1 LKERN
6 SGETK
11 TSGNAIISLAGKFGN
26 SEPKKNDDK
35 KTFFSF
41 RKRGWILFVG
51 LVASLFAGY
60 LVTQLYDLQINKY
73 LEYSQTASKMHWK
86 RIKDIPL
93 RGDILDANGNIL
105 ASTTYEYTVGITP
118 KDILSD
124 NAKVTAE
131 EVAQQM
137 AAILHLDYDFVYES
151 ILKTDATYIQLAK
164 KLVKDDVD
172 LLKAYLSDNNLGG
185 VKIDSV
191 PKRYYVYG
199 DLASQVIGFADYN
212 DTTLIGQYGI
222 EAYYND
228 LLSGQEGYTYVEVDN
243 YSSGALP
250 YSPPTTIEKID
261 GYNVVLNIDMNIQK
275 IAEEACKEA
284 YEIYD
289 PKEGVTAIV
298 MNPYTGAVYATASI
312 PDFNLNDP
320 RGIPFSMDEFVWN
333 SFTNEEQMNY
343 LMSNVW
349 RNRAISDTYEPGST
363 FKVLTTAIA
372 LEEGLTYEDEMFSD
386 APIEVSEIDTISCW
400 REHEAGNHGT
410 ETLKQA
416 FERSCNPVF
425 VQLAKRIGI
434 TKFYEYVR
442 NFGFYNY
449 TGVDLPAEGKGIFH
463 ANPDS
468 VDMATLSFGES
479 STVTPLQL
487 ANVYCALV
495 NGGTLMT
502 PQIAKYLTD
511 DNGNIIKEFS
521 PVKVKTIFSE
531 LTATRVK
538 EMMKNVVTEGTGS
551 AGYVEG
557 YNVAGKTSTSTIES
571 GEDEGMH
578 VLSFGCYAP
587 SDNPEIVVLV
597 LINKPADKELGSSA
611 ATRVAAKIVS
621 ETLEYMDVKRK
632 LTEEDYD
639 RLTTKYTMPTVMQLS
654 HKEAKKTLYTA
665 GFTVIDGEDNMT
677 DETLITFQYPSTET
691 ILYRSGIVVL
701 YSSATPDE
709 ASMKKVIV
717 PDFTGK
723 TISECYREAK
733 EAMVNISITGNPEGV
748 VVSQS
753 PSSGYVDSTSGPDNE
768 VGEAEGEDVSDQTD
782 IADTEETPGDTSRQR
797 IQVAAGTIII
807 LTME

>member
-1 LKERN
+1 MKERP

-11 TSGNAIISLAGKFGN
+11 ASGDAVNSLAGKTGN
-26 SEPKKNDDK
+26 TEPKINENRR
-35 KTFFSF
+35 TLFSA

-51 LVASLFAGY
+51 LAATLLAGY

-118 KDILSD
+118 KDILPD
-124 NAKVTAE
+124 NSEVTAE
-131 EVAQQM
+131 DVAQQM
-137 AAILHLDYDFVYES
+137 ATILHIDYTFVYDS

-164 KLVKDDVD
+164 KLVKEDID
-172 LLKAYLSDNNLGG
+172 LLKVYLSENKLGG

-199 DLASQVIGFADYN
+199 DLASQVIGFADHN
-212 DTTLIGQYGI
+212 DTTLVGQYGI
-222 EAYYND
+222 EAYYD
-228 LLSGQEGYTYVEVDN
+228 DILSGQEGYTYVEVDN

-250 YSPPTTIEKID
+250 YSPPTTIERID

-284 YEIYD
+284 YEVYN

-298 MNPYTGAVYATASI
+298 MNPYTGAIYANVSI

-320 RGIPFSMDEFVWN
+320 RGIPFSMDELIWE
-333 SFTNEEQMNY
+333 SYTNEEQMTY

-386 APIEVSEIDTISCW
+386 DPIEVSEIDTISCW
-400 REHEAGNHGT
+400 REDEGGNHGE
-410 ETLKQA
+410 ETLRQA

-425 VQLAKRIGI
+425 VQLAMRVGLQ
-434 TKFYEYVR
+434 KFYEYVR
-442 NFGFYNY
+442 NFGFYNC

-468 VDMATLSFGES
+468 VDLATLSFGES

-531 LTATRVK
+531 VTANRVK
-538 EMMKNVVTEGTGS
+538 ELMKTVVTEGTGS

-557 YNVAGKTSTSTIES
+557 YNVAGKTSTSTIET
-571 GEDEGMH
+571 GEDKGLH

-597 LINKPADKELGSSA
+597 LINKPEDKELGSSA
-611 ATRVAAKIVS
+611 ATRIAAQIVS
-621 ETLEYMDVKRK
+621 ETLEYMGIKRN
-632 LTEEDYD
+632 LTEEDYK
-639 RLTTKYTMPTVMQLS
+639 RLTTKYTVPTVDQLTY
-654 HKEAKKTLYTA
+654 KEAKKILYTA
-665 GFTVIDGEDNMT
+665 GYTVVDGEDNMA
-677 DETLITFQYPSTET
+677 DDDLITFVYPGEET
-691 ILYRSGIVVL
+691 ILYRGGTVVL
-701 YSSATPDE
+701 YSSATADE
-709 ASMKKVIV
+709 TAMKKVIV

-723 TISECYREAK
+723 NISECYREAQDGL
-733 EAMVNISITGNPEGV
+733 VNISIKGNREGV

-753 PSSGYVDSTSGPDNE
+753 PSSGYVE
-768 VGEAEGEDVSDQTD
+768 VNLETENGEGGGEDVADETE
-782 IADTEETPGDTSRQR
+782 ATDTETMPENTSPERA
-797 IQVAAGTIII
+797 QVAAGTVII

>member
-1 LKERN
+1 MKERP
-6 SGETK
+6 SGESK
-11 TSGNAIISLAGKFGN
+11 TSGDAKVSLAGKIGKQGLN
-26 SEPKKNDDK
+26 NGEDK
-35 KTFFSF
+35 HSIYSI
-41 RKRGWILFVG
+41 RKRGWIIFVG
-51 LVASLFAGY
+51 LLSTLFAGY

-73 LEYSQTASKMHWK
+73 LEYSQAASKMHWR

-118 KDILSD
+118 KDVIPKNS
-124 NAKVTAE
+124 KVTTEA
-131 EVAQQM
+131 VAQQM
-137 AAILHLDYDFVYES
+137 ALYLHIDYTFVYES
-151 ILKTDATYIQLAK
+151 LLKTDATYIQLAK
-164 KLVKDDVD
+164 KISKEDID
-172 LLKAYLSDNNLGG
+172 LFKKYLSDNKLGG
-185 VKIDSV
+185 VKIDPV

-199 DLASQVIGFADYN
+199 DLASQIIGFADYS
-212 DTTLIGQYGI
+212 DTTLVGQYGI
-222 EAYYND
+222 EAYYNT

-250 YSPPTTIEKID
+250 YSPPTTIDRVD

-275 IAEEACKEA
+275 IAEEACREA
-284 YEIYD
+284 YDVYE

-298 MNPYTGAVYATASI
+298 MNPNTFAVYAMVSI
-312 PDFNLNDP
+312 PDFDLNDP
-320 RGIPFSMDEFVWN
+320 RGIPFSMDELLWE
-333 SFTNEEQMNY
+333 SYTNEEQMTY

-372 LEEGLTYEDEMFSD
+372 LEEGMTYEDEIFND
-386 APIEVSEIDTISCW
+386 KPIEVSEIDTISCW
-400 REHEAGNHGT
+400 REDEGGNHGN
-410 ETLKQA
+410 ETLRQA
-416 FERSCNPVF
+416 FENSCNPVF
-425 VQLAKRIGI
+425 VQLAMRIGVE
-434 TKFYEYVR
+434 KFYEYVR
-442 NFGFYNY
+442 NFGFYNC

-463 ANPDS
+463 ARPDT
-468 VDMATLSFGES
+468 VDLATLSFGES

-511 DNGNIIKEFS
+511 DSGNIIKEFS
-521 PVKVKTIFSE
+521 PMKVKTIFSE
-531 LTATRVK
+531 VTASRVK
-538 EMMKNVVTEGTGS
+538 ELMKNVVTEGTGS

-557 YNVAGKTSTSTIES
+557 YSVAGKTSTSTIET
-571 GEDEGMH
+571 GEDKGLH

-597 LINKPADKELGSSA
+597 VINKPKDKELGSSA
-611 ATRVAAKIVS
+611 ATRVAARIVS
-621 ETLEYMDVKRK
+621 ETLEYMNVKRK
-632 LTEEDYD
+632 LTDKDYD
-639 RLTTKYTMPTVMQLS
+639 RLTTKYKVPTVERLS
-654 HKEAKKTLYTA
+654 YKEAKKTLYTA
-665 GFTVIDGEDNMT
+665 GYTVVDGEDNMT
-677 DETLITFQYPSTET
+677 DEDLITLVYPSKDT
-691 ILYRSGIVVL
+691 ILYHGSTVVL

-723 TISECYREAK
+723 NISECYREAK
-733 EAMVNISITGNPEGV
+733 EAMVNISIKGNPEGV

-753 PSSGYVDSTSGPDNE
+753 PSSGYVETEMDTDNAE
-768 VGEAEGEDVSDQTD
+768 SEGEDETGQTD
-782 IADTEETPGDTSRQR
+782 VTEATVMPEDASQER
-797 IQVAAGTIII
+797 IKVPAGTVII

>member
-1 LKERN
+1 MKERS

-11 TSGNAIISLAGKFGN
+11 ASGDVVVPLNVKSGN
-26 SEPKKNDDK
+26 SETKKGNGK
-35 KTFFSF
+35 KSFSLK
-41 RKRGWILFVG
+41 KRGWILVVG
-51 LVASLFAGY
+51 LMATLLAGY
-60 LVTQLYDLQINKY
+60 LVTKLYDLQINKY
-73 LEYSQTASKMHWK
+73 LEYSQMASKMHWK

-93 RGDILDANGNIL
+93 RGDVLDANGNIL

-124 NAKVTAE
+124 NSTVTSE
-131 EVAQQM
+131 EAAQQI
-137 AAILHLDYDFVYES
+137 ATILHLDYNFVYEA
-151 ILKTDATYIQLAK
+151 ILKTDSTYIQLAK
-164 KLVKDDVD
+164 KLSKEEID
-172 LLKAYLSDNNLGG
+172 LLKAYLSDNKLGG
-185 VKIDSV
+185 VKIDAV
-191 PKRYYVYG
+191 AKRYYVYG
-199 DLASQVIGFADYN
+199 DLASQIIGFADNN
-212 DTTLIGQYGI
+212 DTTLVGQYGI
-222 EAYYND
+222 EAYYD
-228 LLSGQEGYTYVEVDN
+228 KELSGQEGYTYVEVDN

-250 YSPPTTIEKID
+250 YSPPTTIEKTD

-275 IAEEACKEA
+275 IAEDACKEA
-284 YEIYD
+284 FEIYD

-298 MNPYTGAVYATASI
+298 MDPYTGAVYAMASI

-320 RGIPFSMDEFVWN
+320 RGIPFSMDKLLWDTY
-333 SFTNEEQMNY
+333 TNEEQMNY
-343 LMSNVW
+343 LMSSVW

-400 REHEAGNHGT
+400 REHESGNHGT
-410 ETLKQA
+410 ETLRLA

-425 VQLAKRIGI
+425 VQLAQRIGI

-463 ANPDS
+463 AEPDS
-468 VDMATLSFGES
+468 VDLATLSFGES

-531 LTATRVK
+531 VTANRVK
-538 EMMKNVVTEGTGS
+538 EMMKTVVTEGTGS

-597 LINKPADKELGSSA
+597 LINKPEDKELGSSA

-621 ETLEYMDVKRK
+621 ETLEYMGVKRNYTD
-632 LTEEDYD
+632 LDYQ
-639 RLTTKYTMPTVMQLS
+639 RLTTKYAIPTVGQLT
-654 HKEAKKTLYTA
+654 HKEAKKTLYSA

-677 DETLITFQYPSTET
+677 DDTLITFIYPSEEA
-691 ILYRSGIVVL
+691 ILYRGGIVVL

-709 ASMKKVIV
+709 TSMRKVNV

-723 TISECYREAK
+723 TIGECYREAK
-733 EAMVNISITGNPEGV
+733 EAMVNISITGNPAGV

-753 PSSGYVDSTSGPDNE
+753 PSSGYVD
-768 VGEAEGEDVSDQTD
+768 DVVETENDDGNDGDET
-782 IADTEETPGDTSRQR
+782 ITEETDASPSQAAPEETSRER
-797 IQVAAGTIII
+797 IQVAAGTVIT

>member
-1 LKERN
+1 LKERP

-11 TSGNAIISLAGKFGN
+11 ASGDAIISLAGKSANLGL
-26 SEPKKNDDK
+26 KKNEDK
-35 KTFFSF
+35 HSFFSF
-41 RKRGWILFVG
+41 RKRGWIIFVG
-51 LVASLFAGY
+51 LVATLLAGY

-73 LEYSQTASKMHWK
+73 LEYSQAASKMHWK

-124 NAKVTAE
+124 NSKVTAE
-131 EVAQQM
+131 AVAQQM
-137 AAILHLDYDFVYES
+137 ADILHIDYSFVYES
-151 ILKTDATYIQLAK
+151 MLKTDATYIQLAK
-164 KLVKDDVD
+164 KIAKQDID
-172 LLKAYLSDNNLGG
+172 LLKDYLSENKLGG
-185 VKIDSV
+185 VKIDAV

-199 DLASQVIGFADYN
+199 DLASQIIGFADHD
-212 DTTLIGQYGI
+212 DTTLVGQYGI

-250 YSPPTTIEKID
+250 YSPPTTIERID

-284 YEIYD
+284 YDVYN

-298 MNPYTGAVYATASI
+298 MNPYTGAIYANVSI
-312 PDFNLNDP
+312 PDFDLNDP
-320 RGIPFSMDEFVWN
+320 RGIPFSMDELIWE
-333 SFTNEEQMNY
+333 SYTNEEQMNY

-372 LEEGLTYEDEMFSD
+372 LEEGMTYEDEMFSD
-386 APIEVSEIDTISCW
+386 KPIEVSEIDTISCW
-400 REHEAGNHGT
+400 REDEGGNHGT
-410 ETLKQA
+410 ETLRQA
-416 FERSCNPVF
+416 FENSCNPIF
-425 VQLAKRIGI
+425 VQLAARIGLQ
-434 TKFYEYVR
+434 KFYEYVR

-468 VDMATLSFGES
+468 VDLATLSFGES

-502 PQIAKYLTD
+502 PQVAKYLTD
-511 DNGNIIKEFS
+511 DSGNIIKEFS

-531 LTATRVK
+531 LTANRVK
-538 EMMKNVVTEGTGS
+538 ELMKNVVTEGTGS

-557 YNVAGKTSTSTIES
+557 YNVAGKTSTSTIET
-571 GEDEGMH
+571 GEDKGLH

-597 LINKPADKELGSSA
+597 LINKPEDKELGSSA

-632 LTEEDYD
+632 LTEKDYE
-639 RLTTKYTMPTVMQLS
+639 RLTTKYTVPTVERLS

-665 GFTVIDGEDNMT
+665 GYTVVDGEDNMT
-677 DETLITFQYPSTET
+677 DEDLITFVYPSKET

-723 TISECYREAK
+723 NISECYREAQD
-733 EAMVNISITGNPEGV
+733 ALVNISIKGNPEGV

-753 PSSGYVDSTSGPDNE
+753 PSSGYVEIDNE
-768 VGEAEGEDVSDQTD
+768 TDSGEGEDISDETNATD
-782 IADTEETPGDTSRQR
+782 TAVMPEDSSPER
-797 IQVAAGTIII
+797 IQVAAGTVII